1 MGSSRTQAWL
11 RPYLGRAQVGLKP
24 GSGWLDPSLAQVGPR
39 PGSGRTK
46 AEPESGSVRTKAGL
60 RSDPGQAQVGPRLG
74 SGLTQAGLRSDP
86 GQAQVGPGPGSGR
99 TQTGVRSYPGRAQV
113 RPGPGSGRTQSGLGR
128 PSPVSDGTPWHRA
141 SVSQR
146 RGGLDNDEGPTTTIS
161 SRIHCR

>member
-46 AEPESGSVRTKAGL
+46 AEPGSGSVRTKAGL

-86 GQAQVGPGPGSGR
+86 GQAQVGPSLVSGDR
-99 TQTGVRSYPGRAQV
+99 HRLVTALRGTGRLSRNVEEDS
-113 RPGPGSGRTQSGLGR
+113 TTTK
-128 PSPVSDGTPWHRA
+128 D
-141 SVSQR
+141 QR
-146 RGGLDNDEGPTTTIS
+146 RRYRREYIAVEL
-161 SRIHCR
+161 